1 MQVHHGGSPS
11 VRVWDQFFGL
21 IFTLVVTCLSY
32 SIKNTKNAYSL
43 QSSIQRFLN
52 NQPVRRR
59 DFYASRSVIRF
70 RSNRQYKEVAQISV
84 ISLKFAKRPLGD
96 QREAEKIERKFGKF
110 EGAGGTLRD
119 FLTDG

>member
-1 MQVHHGGSPS
+1 M
-11 VRVWDQFFGL
+11 
-21 IFTLVVTCLSY
+21 
-32 SIKNTKNAYSL
+32 
-43 QSSIQRFLN
+43 N

-96 QREAEKIERKFGKF
+96 QREAEKVERKFGKF

-119 FLTDG
+119 FLTDD